1 MSLRSGPTATRRPI
15 TTTVAIRS
23 RAHTIRRLHARI
35 RRRELI
41 QRPAAA
47 IQLRHTRT
55 LHQAVAIAVAEVA
68 IVVAAAVAVVEAAEV
83 AAAVAAVEAEA
94 RTVAEVL
101 SLTAAA
107 GTK

>member
-1 MSLRSGPTATRRPI
+1 MSLRSGPTATRRP
-15 TTTVAIRS
+15 TTTTAAIPS

-35 RRRELI
+35 RRRKLI

-47 IQLRHTRT
+47 IQLRHTLT
-55 LHQAVAIAVAEVA
+55 LHLAVAIAVVEVA
-68 IVVAAAVAVVEAAEV
+68 IVVAAPVAVAEAAV
-83 AAAVAAVEAEA
+83 AAAVAVVEAEA